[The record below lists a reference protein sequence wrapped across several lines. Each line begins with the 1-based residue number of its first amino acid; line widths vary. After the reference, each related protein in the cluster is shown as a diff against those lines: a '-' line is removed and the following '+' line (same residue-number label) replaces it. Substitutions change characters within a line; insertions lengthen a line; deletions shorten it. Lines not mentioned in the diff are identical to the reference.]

1 MKLDEVR
8 TIAVMGAGL
17 MGSQIA
23 EIISRVGKFNV
34 LSWDLEQKL
43 VNDGVKSI
51 QTRLTKFFVEKGK
64 MTKPEFEEVMG
75 RIKTTTSVEEAA
87 RSGDFIIECVVENLK
102 IKQDIFTQ
110 LGEKTGEKATMASNT
125 SYLNITEVAK
135 AAKNPGRVIGMH
147 FFNPVA
153 MMKLVE
159 IVKGPL
165 TQEDSVE
172 LGCSLAKALG
182 KEPVICK
189 DFSFGF
195 LANRAYSS
203 MVEEATRMVWER
215 VASPQEIDKAL
226 KLGYNLPLG
235 PLELRDMT
243 GGWGIAVS
251 SEEDR
256 IKALGERG
264 RVHPLAK
271 LMVRAGY
278 TGGRTEKGIYA
289 FWEDVLSKW

>member
-1 MKLDEVR
+1 MKIAEVKM
-8 TIAVMGAGL
+8 IAVMGAGL

-23 EIISRVGKFNV
+23 EVISRVGKFNV
-34 LSWDLEQKL
+34 LMWDLELKL
-43 VNDGVKSI
+43 VDDGFNSI
-51 QTRLTKFFVEKGK
+51 RARLTKFFVDKGK
-64 MTKPEFEEVMG
+64 MTKPELEEIMG
-75 RIKTTTSVEEAA
+75 RMKTTTRVEEVAQT
-87 RSGDFIIECVVENLK
+87 GDFIMECVVENLK
-102 IKQDIFTQ
+102 IKQDIFKQ
-110 LGEKTGEKATMASNT
+110 LGEKARETVTLASNT
-125 SYLNITEVAK
+125 SYLNITEIAK
-135 AAKNPGRVIGMH
+135 AAKNPGRVIGVH

-159 IVKGPL
+159 VVKGPL
-165 TQEDSVE
+165 TREDSVE
-172 LGCSLAKALG
+172 LGCNLAKAVG
-182 KEPVICK
+182 KEPVVCK

-215 VASPQEIDKAL
+215 VASPAEIDKAL
-226 KLGYNLPLG
+226 KLGYNLPMG

-256 IKALGERG
+256 IKALGEKG

-271 LMVRAGY
+271 LMARAGY
-278 TGGRTEKGIYA
+278 TGGRTGKGIYA